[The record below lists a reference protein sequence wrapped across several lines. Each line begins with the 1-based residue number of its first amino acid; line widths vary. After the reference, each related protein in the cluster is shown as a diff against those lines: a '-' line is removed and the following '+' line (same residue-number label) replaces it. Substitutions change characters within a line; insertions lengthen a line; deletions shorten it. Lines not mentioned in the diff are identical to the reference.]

1 MTKPNAVSESSQ
13 SLQAGRRDENLLA
26 PLAVDRLTPGQPVTP
41 AALKGGGRLASR
53 KAGKVKP
60 ATASDVTTTQ
70 SPLASR
76 AVRPRPKAETRALH
90 AQQGYLA
97 VPTVPPLPQV
107 KSRDAT
113 QVSPD
118 GYRTVPTVSPLPKV
132 KSRDATRVSPTL
144 DGYRSVPSV
153 SPLPEVKSRDG
164 TRVSPALDG
173 YRTVPSVSPLPK
185 LPLPSATP
193 AGVGQKTNAVT
204 APTQTEIDRSAIET
218 LARANPLTEQIN
230 KAVKDFYRVAG
241 GGRAARAHH
250 VMAGSLRTVTEL
262 RRQLAD
268 VIADSNPLVA
278 ASSANH
284 PTLDKQRSSLIQCR
298 KAIDVWLKNANAY
311 AAGLTGPGGDH
322 TVTPALARPP
332 SVVLSSPVSGLN
344 ATQEAAEIQHLYE
357 GANAVISPA

>member
-1 MTKPNAVSESSQ
+1 MTKPNAVSESSQSSQ

-26 PLAVDRLTPGQPVTP
+26 PLAVDRLTSGQPVTR
-41 AALKGGGRLASR
+41 AALEGGGRLASR
-53 KAGKVKP
+53 KAGKVKS

-76 AVRPRPKAETRALH
+76 AVRTRAEAETRALH
-90 AQQGYLA
+90 AQQGYVA
-97 VPTVPPLPQV
+97 VPTVPPLPRV
-107 KSRDAT
+107 NSRDAT

-118 GYRTVPTVSPLPKV
+118 GYRTVPTVPPLPKV
-132 KSRDATRVSPTL
+132 KSRDA
-144 DGYRSVPSV
+144 
-153 SPLPEVKSRDG
+153 

-185 LPLPSATP
+185 LPPLSATP
-193 AGVGQKTNAVT
+193 AGAGQKTNAAT
-204 APTQTEIDRSAIET
+204 ASTQAKIDRSAIET
-218 LARANPLTEQIN
+218 LARANPLTEQLN
-230 KAVKDFYRVAG
+230 AAVKNFYREAG
-241 GGRAARAHH
+241 GGRAARSHH

-311 AAGLTGPGGDH
+311 AAGLTGPGGKKTDA
-322 TVTPALARPP
+322 PALARPP

-344 ATQEAAEIQHLYE
+344 ATQEAEEIRHLYE
-357 GANAVISPA
+357 GANAVISRA

>member
-1 MTKPNAVSESSQ
+1 MTKPNAVSESSQSSQ

-107 KSRDAT
+107 KSRD
-113 QVSPD
+113 
-118 GYRTVPTVSPLPKV
+118 G
-132 KSRDATRVSPTL
+132 TRVSPAL
-144 DGYRSVPSV
+144 GGYRSVPTV
-153 SPLPEVKSRDG
+153 PPLPQVKSRDG
-164 TRVSPALDG
+164 SRVSPALDG

-311 AAGLTGPGGDH
+311 AAGLTGPGGKH
-322 TVTPALARPP
+322 TDAPELARPP